1 MEYWLTILALT
12 GFNILLA
19 LSMYVV
25 MLTGQLSAGQ
35 AAFLA
40 IGAYTSAI
48 GTMLWGLSLP
58 AATLLGAGL
67 AGFAGFLVGFPC
79 LRLRGIYL
87 AIGTLGFGEMVR
99 LFFMNFQYGWY
110 ISPPGSAASATGT
123 VQTERMWL
131 GPNASVGFP
140 LITYLEDHHVSQN
153 EFIASMY
160 VIIAAAI
167 LLLTVLERS
176 RLGFTLRA
184 IGEDEILAQS
194 LGLNVTYF
202 KTTAFALSGFI
213 GGVAGGLQAHYMT
226 YIEPQQFS
234 FDLSVL
240 AIVFVAI
247 GGTETLWGPIAG
259 AALLTFLPEW
269 LRVLKDYRM
278 VLYGAVLVVTMI
290 YRPQGLVSLR
300 AFGSRR
306 IGRVHAAR

>member
-67 AGFAGFLVGFPC
+67 AGLAGFLVGFPC

-99 LFFMNFQYGWY
+99 LFFMNFQYGRY
-110 ISPPGSAASATGT
+110 ISPPGSAAGATGA

-131 GPNASVGFP
+131 GPNGSVGFP

-160 VIIAAAI
+160 VIITAAI

-300 AFGSRR
+300 PFGSRR
-306 IGRVHAAR
+306 IGRAHATR